1 MTLVQ
6 CPQCA
11 STRIRARNIAA
22 KTGGAIGT
30 LAGAASGAAGAWRG
44 AQAGLAIGSVVPPA
58 GPVIGT
64 VAGAVLGGIFGGTL
78 GCEVGTALGKA
89 VDDNILDNYV
99 CLACEHRFSINQ
111 SIAKEAAVGT
121 ASRKVANPGSNAGH
135 QAVPNLG
142 LHQDTDDLDLGYESG
157 LPPGFPF
164 DR

>member
-22 KTGGAIGT
+22 KTGGALGT
-30 LAGAASGAAGAWRG
+30 IAGAASGAAGAWRG
-44 AQAGLAIGSVVPPA
+44 ARTGMVVGSVAPPA

-78 GCEVGTALGKA
+78 GLEIGATLGRA
-89 VDDNILDNYV
+89 VDNNILDNFV
-99 CLACEHRFSINQ
+99 CLACEHPFSINQ
-111 SIAKEAAVGT
+111 PKSQEPPKSESRDLSTSIPNDGRPPS
-121 ASRKVANPGSNAGH
+121 SRPEPH
-135 QAVPNLG
+135 P
-142 LHQDTDDLDLGYESG
+142 DDEDLDLGYESG
-157 LPPGFPF
+157 MPPGFPF